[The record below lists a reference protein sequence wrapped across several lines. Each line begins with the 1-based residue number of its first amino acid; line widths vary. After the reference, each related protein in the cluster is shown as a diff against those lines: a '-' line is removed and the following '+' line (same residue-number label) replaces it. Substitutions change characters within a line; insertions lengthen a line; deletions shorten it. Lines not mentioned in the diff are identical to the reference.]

1 MTGRVSLGLS
11 IVDINSNQ
19 MAWMYR
25 VNELGTY
32 IYSLTADST
41 AALAGL
47 QPGDRIVSVNG
58 TEISSYDDL
67 KALLETVS
75 VGDELTFVVS
85 RSGQTL
91 EIPVIA
97 GEYVPEQIQKQN
109 NSNI

>member
-1 MTGRVSLGLS
+1 MNKILSLVRRCVEDYDM
-11 IVDINSNQ
+11 I
-19 MAWMYR
+19 
-25 VNELGTY
+25 
-32 IYSLTADST
+32 
-41 AALAGL
+41 